1 MRGGDE
7 SFWFSQPE
15 TNTAAKSAERAAAG
29 QQTLGAY
36 TQGIAGPVGRLP
48 CAAVQHTSSTDFVIR
63 A

>member
-29 QQTLGAY
+29 PQTLGAY
-36 TQGIAGPVGRLP
+36 EGGSFIDSVDLSQ
-48 CAAVQHTSSTDFVIR
+48 
-63 A
+63 